1 MQANSLTRLKKPTKH
16 NRRAE
21 IQLIIS
27 HLAKLETEPGD
38 ANTPMWQR
46 QTSVILDGFYVNPLR
61 RYTFW
66 VSTETII
73 ITNQF
78 ILIGRDNF
86 LKWVTSM
93 TDNISVPQTGSLSGP
108 ARQTSLTGRRTFGKL
123 MLGGA
128 FAIAG
133 CSGGGSETRRVL
145 YSAASQPN
153 GYPTVEAVKAMG
165 KFLEEKTDG
174 RLSVKVFPGG
184 QLGSEGSTLEIAMF
198 GGLDMTRTFSA
209 ALNNI
214 APLTK
219 LFSLP
224 FLFRSTKHQRDVADG
239 EVGEAIL
246 ESLES
251 YGLRGLAIYD
261 TGGRGFYTTERPIPH
276 PSALEGL
283 KIRVPNSDI
292 FLATVKA
299 LGANPT
305 PMNFSEVYQG
315 LVQNVIDGAENNWPS
330 YISTRH
336 YEVAPFY
343 SETGHF
349 RTPDMLIMSLRTWQN
364 FSAKDQELVKQAA
377 RHSVGVMRSLWD
389 ARVEAAKQALLDSGG
404 KILSDIDSG
413 PFRELMGPVYEQFVT
428 PELKPYLTEIDRI
441 AEAG

>member
-1 MQANSLTRLKKPTKH
+1 MIKDN
-16 NRRAE
+16 
-21 IQLIIS
+21 
-27 HLAKLETEPGD
+27 AK
-38 ANTPMWQR
+38 
-46 QTSVILDGFYVNPLR
+46 
-61 RYTFW
+61 
-66 VSTETII
+66 
-73 ITNQF
+73 
-78 ILIGRDNF
+78 
-86 LKWVTSM
+86 
-93 TDNISVPQTGSLSGP
+93 
-108 ARQTSLTGRRTFGKL
+108 TSLPKTRRDFGKL
-123 MLGGA
+123 MLGGS
-128 FAIAG
+128 FVITG
-133 CSGGGSETRRVL
+133 CSGKASDAKRIL
-145 YSAASQPN
+145 YSTDSQPD
-153 GYPTVEAVKAMG
+153 GYPTVKAVQALG

-174 RLSVKVFPGG
+174 RLSVKSYPGG

-224 FLFRSTKHQRDVADG
+224 FLFRSTEHQREVADG
-239 EVGEAIL
+239 EIGEAIL
-246 ESLES
+246 KSLES
-251 YGLRGLAIYD
+251 FNLRGLAIYD

-292 FLATVKA
+292 FLATMKA

-349 RTPDMLIMSLRTWQN
+349 RTPDMLIMSLRTWES
-364 FSAKDQELVKQAA
+364 FPPEDQALVKEAA
-377 RHSVGVMRSLWD
+377 RHSVDVMRSLWD
-389 ARVEAAKQALLDSGG
+389 ARVEASKTTLIESGG
-404 KILSDIDSG
+404 QILTDINAD
-413 PFRELMGPVYEQFVT
+413 PFRELMGPVYDQFVT
-428 PELKPYLTEIDRI
+428 PELKQYLVEIDRI
-441 AEAG
+441 GEAGI

>member
-1 MQANSLTRLKKPTKH
+1 MTVDNSQFDNGMQPNAMQISSLKS
-16 NRRAE
+16 RR
-21 IQLIIS
+21 
-27 HLAKLETEPGD
+27 G
-38 ANTPMWQR
+38 
-46 QTSVILDGFYVNPLR
+46 
-61 RYTFW
+61 
-66 VSTETII
+66 
-73 ITNQF
+73 
-78 ILIGRDNF
+78 
-86 LKWVTSM
+86 
-93 TDNISVPQTGSLSGP
+93 
-108 ARQTSLTGRRTFGKL
+108 FGKL
-123 MLGGA
+123 VLGGSLA
-128 FAIAG
+128 LAG
-133 CSGGGSETRRVL
+133 CSNAGAGGKRVL

-153 GYPTVEAVKAMG
+153 GYPTVEAVRAMG
-165 KFLEEKTDG
+165 KYLDEKTDG
-174 RLSVKVFPGG
+174 RLSVKVYPGG

-224 FLFRSTKHQRDVADG
+224 FLFRSTKHQREVGDG
-239 EVGEAIL
+239 EIGETIL
-246 ESLES
+246 KSLES

-292 FLATVKA
+292 FLATIRA

-336 YEVAPFY
+336 YEVAPYF

-349 RTPDMLIMSLRTWQN
+349 RTPDMLIMSLRTWES
-364 FSAKDQELVKQAA
+364 FSPADQALVKEAA

-389 ARVEAAKQALLDSGG
+389 ARVEASKKTLIDSGG
-404 KILSDIDSG
+404 QILSDIDTD
-413 PFRELMGPVYEQFVT
+413 PFRDLMGPVYEKFVT
-428 PELKPYLTEIDRI
+428 PDLKPYLTEIDRI
-441 AEAG
+441 GEAGL